1 MALSD
6 TPLFRKIHWNSRT
19 MQDGT
24 WKTLTS
30 AQVRPDYAPFLAAV
44 QLLDTAGF
52 LADIMDCDLV
62 DRRLVLGL
70 SLSYPGIGATSIGSK
85 SNYGTGE
92 SQVWGCI
99 LHFQVL
105 DLILSWMGFAPN
117 ENHLDPTNSEPL
129 PKGHA
134 KHFIKS
140 LLQWPSKLAELDQ
153 ELLEED
159 VESGS
164 VVFPTGSNDA
174 ESLSPL
180 IALTQ
185 IKGVTRKAKT
195 LKNLQ
200 GMATALMWIL
210 ELGTSIAPV
219 TTSAGKL
226 AINPKNKAA
235 LRYNGRLSTIEQILR
250 PLSYALNF
258 SPLLAFTAEKDLQHL
273 HIDLNTQLQM
283 HGLLSSRSG
292 EALIYMEH
300 ILFSLIK
307 ATCVATGVDTV
318 MKSDFKTLRDAMPSQ
333 SHADTAL
340 FTVDLQLPPRP
351 QSPSYHPGRLPGL
364 STSTLHPPLQPTH
377 KYSVIPYQ
385 EPHMNIDYT
394 TRRPLARALSQA
406 PHNHGHPANTMMTP
420 YSALD
425 PISQTELV
433 GKKGLLRLDAPAPI
447 AEPVPEKSL
456 SGEKM
461 EIDVEVEEQP
471 VVEGSALEDAMQVD
485 VAAPPSPIIL
495 VVPRKSLRLQEP
507 CPPPVIVDSEVPAS
521 TTKSTCKRKSK
532 GSQGGTKKR
541 IKDTDEV
548 ANDDGDEDES
558 SGEEEEGD
566 RTHSKEGDQTHVGLD
581 TEWTDNAHPG
591 YWRHDLRDIPI
602 PLERSTKYQQISCY
616 LPDGVTLRTLDYI
629 GHSASVRPVV
639 CTAGHTE

>member
-1 MALSD
+1 MAMSD

-30 AQVRPDYAPFLAAV
+30 AQVRPDYAPFVAAV

-52 LADIMDCDLV
+52 PADIMDCDLV

-70 SLSYPGIGATSIGSK
+70 SSSYPGIGATSIGSK

-134 KHFIKS
+134 KHFVKS

-235 LRYNGRLSTIEQILR
+235 LRYNGLSENQQKSLGSTTIEQILR

-258 SPLLAFTAEKDLQHL
+258 SPLLAFTAEKDLQNL

-283 HGLLSSRSG
+283 RGLLSSRSG

-307 ATCVATGVDTV
+307 AT
-318 MKSDFKTLRDAMPSQ
+318 Q

-340 FTVDLQLPPRP
+340 FTAVFSRFATASTSSVPVLPPRT
-351 QSPSYHPGRLPGL
+351 R
-364 STSTLHPPLQPTH
+364 
-377 KYSVIPYQ
+377 
-385 EPHMNIDYT
+385 MNIDYT
-394 TRRPLARALSQA
+394 TRGPLARALSQA
-406 PHNHGHPANTMMTP
+406 PHNHGHPANTMMTL
-420 YSALD
+420 YSDLD

-447 AEPVPEKSL
+447 TEPVPEKSS

-471 VVEGSALEDAMQVD
+471 VMEGSALEDAMQVD

-507 CPPPVIVDSEVPAS
+507 RPPLVIVDSEVPAS
-521 TTKSTCKRKSK
+521 AMKATRKRKSK

-548 ANDDGDEDES
+548 ANDDGLALIGEPMSIEPTAVAAVYLNGSQGRPDAPLVDERLMS
-558 SGEEEEGD
+558 
-566 RTHSKEGDQTHVGLD
+566 
-581 TEWTDNAHPG
+581 A
-591 YWRHDLRDIPI
+591 
-602 PLERSTKYQQISCY
+602 
-616 LPDGVTLRTLDYI
+616 I
-629 GHSASVRPVV
+629 G
-639 CTAGHTE
+639 